1 MEAGALR
8 APVALNR
15 ISVTAPL
22 LRLRSDEQLVALF
35 RAGNDAAFSVI
46 HDRYRQRLFAYSRQM
61 LGGSRQDAEDALQD
75 VFMRAYSSLR
85 SNDRPLSLRA
95 WLYRV
100 AHNRCIDQ
108 LRRPT
113 PPAADLFDTSRKPL
127 LDPMDE
133 AERREDLRQ
142 LVADV
147 RRLPDQQR
155 SALLMREM
163 DGMSYAELASALGIS
178 LQAVKSLL
186 VRARI
191 GLVEAVEA
199 RDTACSEI
207 RLDLTDSFDRGVRAS
222 GLARR
227 HLRDCE
233 GCVEYRAQLRGV
245 RQGLGVLAP
254 GAGPWTTIL
263 KLVGLGGAGSAGAAS
278 AGGGAAAGTGMLAA
292 AGTGTAAKVA
302 AVVCCAALTA
312 GGAVEVRDQIAGS
325 ARAPATAKK
334 RAATSPSRTAGP
346 SARPGA
352 VASVGAPAGSG
363 ARGVTHKLTRTAV
376 AGAETTAGR
385 HIEIVP
391 SEGGASAPVG
401 EPPIGTL
408 EEPDFGTGGASAPHE
423 DTGFATDGPAP
434 HAGTSTATAT
444 DKDAP
449 ATTSSATLA
458 GTKPATSSGTLAG
471 SKATSGT
478 QVDSSATSVGA
489 ARASGSTAAR

>member
-8 APVALNR
+8 APATLNR

-100 AHNRCIDQ
+100 AHNRCIDH

-127 LDPMDE
+127 HDPMDE
-133 AERREDLRQ
+133 LVRREDLRQ

-163 DGMSYAELASALGIS
+163 DGMSYAELAEALDVS

-199 RDTACSEI
+199 RDTACAEI
-207 RLDLTDSFDRGVRAS
+207 RLDLADAFDRGVRAS

-227 HLRDCE
+227 HLRDCDAC
-233 GCVEYRAQLRGV
+233 GEYKAQLRAVQHGFAI
-245 RQGLGVLAP
+245 LGSGPGGPLA
-254 GAGPWTTIL
+254 AAL
-263 KLVGLGGAGSAGAAS
+263 KVIGLGGAGSAGAAS
-278 AGGGAAAGTGMLAA
+278 AGGSAASGGVLAA
-292 AGTGTAAKVA
+292 MTSGTAAKIVA
-302 AVVCCAALTA
+302 VACGAALTA
-312 GGAVEVRDQIAGS
+312 GGAAEVREKIVKSSGPASSSRSSAAAG
-325 ARAPATAKK
+325 AAVPL
-334 RAATSPSRTAGP
+334 RAATPAVTRGVA
-346 SARPGA
+346 AGA
-352 VASVGAPAGSG
+352 VPAFQRTVEKAAAAPAPAATS
-363 ARGVTHKLTRTAV
+363 
-376 AGAETTAGR
+376 GR
-385 HIEIVP
+385 HLR
-391 SEGGASAPVG
+391 AAPVAPDTSDPAQSTA
-401 EPPIGTL
+401 PPAVSPVDTN
-408 EEPDFGTGGASAPHE
+408 TGGASAPGEE
-423 DTGFATDGPAP
+423 DGFGVGVDGLTPRTEPAASPAP
-434 HAGTSTATAT
+434 AADTAGSSPDEGAAG
-444 DKDAP
+444 
-449 ATTSSATLA
+449 SATPSDA
-458 GTKPATSSGTLAG
+458 VEGSGESSSVGTAASAESASGTVPPG
-471 SKATSGT
+471 
-478 QVDSSATSVGA
+478 
-489 ARASGSTAAR
+489 